1 MKKCITTVYYLIN
14 NFCKVYLEW
23 EQNKLL
29 PSNKKRQRDGS
40 LGLCELMTIVLYFY
54 LSPCRD
60 FKNYYL
66 YYLSNKYKGYFALP
80 SYSRIIQL
88 WPRLIL
94 PLVIILQL
102 LKGNSSGIY
111 FIDSTKLSICHRKRT
126 SGNRVFK
133 RIAKVGMSSY
143 GWFMGFKLHLIIN
156 NKGEIMAIKI
166 TKGNASD
173 LSAVSSITKGLYG
186 KLFGDKGYVS
196 KDLFN
201 ELYSKDLRLFTGI
214 RKDMKNHLLELED
227 KKLLRKRSLIESV
240 FNVLKNH
247 MSLEHS
253 RHRSPVNFLVHV
265 LACLTG
271 YAIKKSTLKLDDLS
285 NSYSLLS

>member
-1 MKKCITTVYYLIN
+1 
-14 NFCKVYLEW
+14 
-23 EQNKLL
+23 
-29 PSNKKRQRDGS
+29 
-40 LGLCELMTIVLYFY
+40 
-54 LSPCRD
+54 
-60 FKNYYL
+60 
-66 YYLSNKYKGYFALP
+66 
-80 SYSRIIQL
+80 
-88 WPRLIL
+88 
-94 PLVIILQL
+94 
-102 LKGNSSGIY
+102 
-111 FIDSTKLSICHRKRT
+111 
-126 SGNRVFK
+126 
-133 RIAKVGMSSY
+133 
-143 GWFMGFKLHLIIN
+143 MGFKLHLIIN

-173 LSAVSSITKGLYG
+173 LSAISGITKGLY
-186 KLFGDKGYVS
+186 GDKGYVS

-214 RKDMKNHLLELED
+214 SKDMKNHLLELED

-285 NSYSLLS
+285 NSFILNWRFNSLFIPFSIILLTVPYTKLAIEN